1 MRARP
6 TRSTATVLPLLA
18 AAVLAGC
25 TDAPGTTAAPGGQD
39 GAADGT
45 VAVRAADDACEV
57 SRTELTSGITT
68 FAITNE
74 GSDVTEVYVYAPG
87 DRIVTE
93 KENIGPGTSYEL
105 TVDLTEGGY
114 QVACKPGMVGDGIR
128 QDVTVAGA
136 AAAADPRAEA
146 AVAAY
151 RAWVQ
156 ERADASVPLVER
168 FRDAVAAGDVA
179 GARAQYAPSR
189 VPWESIEPV
198 AESFGDL
205 DPRMD
210 AREADLAEGETF
222 SGWHRLE
229 KALWTG
235 EDLAPLVPVADQLL
249 LDVRELAQRVP
260 NAALTPTSIGN
271 GAKELLD
278 EVATGKITGEEEAFS
293 HTDLVDFEA
302 NVTGAEKALEAL
314 RPIVQESDPELVATL
329 DTEFADVRGALAPYR
344 TPDGFVSYDTV
355 TEEQR
360 RELSRAVEA
369 LSEPLSRLGAA
380 AAGKA

>member
-1 MRARP
+1 MRVRARSSRP
-6 TRSTATVLPLLA
+6 AAASVLPLLA
-18 AAVLAGC
+18 AAALAGC
-25 TDAPGTTAAPGGQD
+25 TDAPGASTA
-39 GAADGT
+39 GASPDDGT

-57 SRTELTSGITT
+57 SRTDLTSGITT

-74 GSDVTEVYVYAPG
+74 GSDVTEVYVYADG

-93 KENIGPGTSYEL
+93 KENIGPGTSYDL
-105 TVDLTEGGY
+105 TVDLTEGTY

-128 QDVTVAGA
+128 QDVAVSGA
-136 AAAADPRAEA
+136 AAAADPA
-146 AVAAY
+146 AAQAVGAY
-151 RAWVQ
+151 RTWVQ
-156 ERADASVPLVER
+156 ERADAAVPLVQQL
-168 FRDAVAAGDVA
+168 RDAVAAGDRE
-179 GARAQYAPSR
+179 GAKALYAPSR

-210 AREADLAEGETF
+210 AREADLAEGEVF

-229 KALWTG
+229 KALW
-235 EDLAPLVPVADQLL
+235 
-249 LDVRELAQRVP
+249 
-260 NAALTPTSIGN
+260 
-271 GAKELLD
+271 
-278 EVATGKITGEEEAFS
+278 TGEEEAFS

-302 NVTGAEKALEAL
+302 NVAGARQALEVL
-314 RPIVQESDPELVATL
+314 RPIVAGSDPELVGTL
-329 DTEFADVRGALAPYR
+329 DTEFADVDAALQPYR
-344 TPDGFVSYDTV
+344 VPGGFVSYETV

-360 RELSRAVEA
+360 RELARVVDG

>member
-6 TRSTATVLPLLA
+6 SRTAPAAVLPLLA
-18 AAVLAGC
+18 AALAGC
-25 TDAPGTTAAPGGQD
+25 TDAPSAAPAA
-39 GAADGT
+39 GAAGAGDGT

-57 SRTELTSGITT
+57 SRTDLTSGITT

-74 GSDVTEVYVYAPG
+74 GGDVTEVYVYAPG

-105 TVDLTEGGY
+105 TVDLTEGAY

-128 QDVTVAGA
+128 RDVTVTGA
-136 AAAADPRAEA
+136 TSAPDPAAERAVE
-146 AVAAY
+146 AY

-156 ERADASVPLVER
+156 ERADASVPLVR
-168 FRDAVAAGDVA
+168 QLRDAVAAGDVE
-179 GARAQYAPSR
+179 GAKALYAPSR

-210 AREADLAEGETF
+210 AREADLAEGEAF

-249 LDVRELAQRVP
+249 LDVQELAQRVP
-260 NAALTPTSIGN
+260 NAALVPTSIGN

-302 NVTGAEKALEAL
+302 NVAGAAKAFDVL
-314 RPIVQESDPELVATL
+314 RPIVQESDPELVTTL
-329 DTEFADVRGALAPYR
+329 DAEFADVRAALEPYR
-344 TPDGFVSYDTV
+344 SGDGFVSYDTV
-355 TEEQR
+355 TEDQR
-360 RELSRAVEA
+360 RELARVVDA

-380 AAGKA
+380 AAGGA

>member
-1 MRARP
+1 MRPLARP
-6 TRSTATVLPLLA
+6 RRPAAVLPLLVLA
-18 AAVLAGC
+18 ALAGC
-25 TDAPGTTAAPGGQD
+25 TDVPAEPVAAAGEDGG
-39 GAADGT
+39 A

-57 SRTELTSGITT
+57 SRTDLTSGITT

-93 KENIGPGTSYEL
+93 KESIGPGTSYEL
-105 TVDLTEGGY
+105 TVDLTEGSY
-114 QVACKPGMVGDGIR
+114 QVACKPGMVGDGVR
-128 QDVTVAGA
+128 QDVRVTGTTAP
-136 AAAADPRAEA
+136 ADPAAEE
-146 AVAAY
+146 AVRAY

-156 ERADASVPLVER
+156 EQADLSVAPVEQL
-168 FRDAVAAGDVA
+168 RDAVAAGDA
-179 GARAQYAPSR
+179 ERARALYAPSR

-210 AREADLAEGETF
+210 AREADLAEGEVF

-235 EDLAPLVPVADQLL
+235 EDLAPLVPVADQLV

-293 HTDLVDFEA
+293 HTDLVDFDA
-302 NVTGAEKALEAL
+302 NVTGAARALDAL
-314 RPIVQESDPELVATL
+314 RPLVAAHDPELVTTL
-329 DTEFADVRGALAPYR
+329 DAEFADVRAALEPYR
-344 TPDGFVSYDTV
+344 TAGGFVSYDTV
-355 TEEQR
+355 GEEQR
-360 RELSRAVEA
+360 RELARAVDA

-380 AAGKA
+380 AGRA